1 MLFSEIYGSY
11 FNVVA
16 AVLSEASDGKLTDRR
31 MTELVREKAF
41 AESALAIPAALKSGT
56 WPLLDQEYHSILHH
70 KPTMPLTML
79 QKRWLKALLSDPRIA
94 LFDPDT
100 TGLEDVDPLYA
111 QDTFILFDQYA
122 DGDPYGD
129 PAYIACFQTALKA
142 IRKKRKL
149 RIRFRGHTGA
159 RHSIECIPYRLEYS
173 AKDDKFR
180 LLATGKRRLNTINM
194 ARVHSCEL
202 LDAYYAIIDL
212 VSGKKENVLQYLSA
226 YLDEKIKSLKTESGI
241 FTAEDFTYILVVPLK
256 EGFPGMWSAIGRMLD
271 RDDVEAGIPE
281 MCAALDHLYYDSKN
295 ESIIESLTQVL
306 QCNPKILLAKE
317 LLGYTYYNMQMLG
330 NALSYFEQ
338 FEDGKPTSRIFLEGT
353 VYFWMAWCYGKKKD
367 CLKEEEYYRKSLE
380 ALPVGENT
388 LNNLGYSLYKQ
399 RKFKEAQSVFEDC
412 LRQNRDVRYAANN
425 LVRTLLAQ
433 GKNGEAQRVIQ
444 EHERFVSKDLKKR
457 AEKPVG
463 KVKIAVPEPAVTD
476 VEAETIVDIGVKK
489 QQFSSEKLLEDE
501 LVQRMEIGIPVF
513 GMPLRIYQKR
523 GVYGRQFVLRNG
535 RLDILGIDTAGDL
548 YVIELKKDSGYD
560 DAYAQTREY
569 IDWIEEDVAV
579 KGQRVFGIICLND
592 PTKDLIEKVKADDQM
607 RLFEYSI
614 SYSEII

>member
-1 MLFSEIYGSY
+1 M
-11 FNVVA
+11 A
-16 AVLSEASDGKLTDRR
+16 TDS
-31 MTELVREKAF
+31 TLQKIADNL
-41 AESALAIPAALKSGT
+41 LAQFDKT
-56 WPLLDQEYHSILHH
+56 LLDNSTDFSSCDQILNAAPSEH
-70 KPTMPLTML
+70 KG
-79 QKRWLKALLSDPRIA
+79 
-94 LFDPDT
+94 
-100 TGLEDVDPLYA
+100 GLESLYCDLLLDALISGYYRYSEMDTKQLVDDPLYTKFKKMVYGL
-111 QDTFILFDQYA
+111 DRS
-122 DGDPYGD
+122 DPYN
-129 PAYIACFQTALKA
+129 
-142 IRKKRKL
+142 
-149 RIRFRGHTGA
+149 
-159 RHSIECIPYRLEYS
+159 
-173 AKDDKFR
+173 
-180 LLATGKRRLNTINM
+180 LL
-194 ARVHSCEL
+194 
-202 LDAYYAIIDL
+202 YYAIIDL

-501 LVQRMEIGIPVF
+501 LVLAFAR
-513 GMPLRIYQKR
+513 KT
-523 GVYGRQFVLRNG
+523 
-535 RLDILGIDTAGDL
+535 TAGSTEIANQSSDRKTKQPRLANKYYSCWSAIGSTAFTLPVCTETVSSFFPRKLSPRSLNTVASSKMRSSAHRSVESSLKSSRQRAGFLLLVKTMLSFDKYNRHLDL
-548 YVIELKKDSGYD
+548 GK
-560 DAYAQTREY
+560 QQ
-569 IDWIEEDVAV
+569 W
-579 KGQRVFGIICLND
+579 CLLAHQVCQ
-592 PTKDLIEKVKADDQM
+592 TKDGSESRMCKNRHLHLILC
-607 RLFEYSI
+607 R
-614 SYSEII
+614 

>member
-1 MLFSEIYGSY
+1 M
-11 FNVVA
+11 A
-16 AVLSEASDGKLTDRR
+16 TDS
-31 MTELVREKAF
+31 TLQKIADNL
-41 AESALAIPAALKSGT
+41 LAQFDKT
-56 WPLLDQEYHSILHH
+56 LLDNSTDFSSCDQILNAAPSEH
-70 KPTMPLTML
+70 KG
-79 QKRWLKALLSDPRIA
+79 
-94 LFDPDT
+94 
-100 TGLEDVDPLYA
+100 GLESLYCDLLLDALISGYYRYSEMDTKQLVDDPLYTKFKKMVYGL
-111 QDTFILFDQYA
+111 DRS
-122 DGDPYGD
+122 DPYN
-129 PAYIACFQTALKA
+129 
-142 IRKKRKL
+142 
-149 RIRFRGHTGA
+149 
-159 RHSIECIPYRLEYS
+159 
-173 AKDDKFR
+173 
-180 LLATGKRRLNTINM
+180 LL
-194 ARVHSCEL
+194 
-202 LDAYYAIIDL
+202 YYAIIDL

-281 MCAALDHLYYDSKN
+281 MCAALDHLYNDSKN

-380 ALPVGENT
+380 ALPVGEN
-388 LNNLGYSLYKQ
+388 
-399 RKFKEAQSVFEDC
+399 
-412 LRQNRDVRYAANN
+412 
-425 LVRTLLAQ
+425 
-433 GKNGEAQRVIQ
+433 
-444 EHERFVSKDLKKR
+444 
-457 AEKPVG
+457 
-463 KVKIAVPEPAVTD
+463 
-476 VEAETIVDIGVKK
+476 
-489 QQFSSEKLLEDE
+489 LLEDE

>member
-1 MLFSEIYGSY
+1 M
-11 FNVVA
+11 A
-16 AVLSEASDGKLTDRR
+16 TDS
-31 MTELVREKAF
+31 TLQKIADNL
-41 AESALAIPAALKSGT
+41 LAQFDKT
-56 WPLLDQEYHSILHH
+56 LLDNSTDFSSCDQILNAAPSEH
-70 KPTMPLTML
+70 KG
-79 QKRWLKALLSDPRIA
+79 
-94 LFDPDT
+94 
-100 TGLEDVDPLYA
+100 GLESLYCDLLLDALISGYYRYSEMDTKQLVDDPLYTKFKKMVYGL
-111 QDTFILFDQYA
+111 DRS
-122 DGDPYGD
+122 DPYN
-129 PAYIACFQTALKA
+129 
-142 IRKKRKL
+142 
-149 RIRFRGHTGA
+149 
-159 RHSIECIPYRLEYS
+159 
-173 AKDDKFR
+173 
-180 LLATGKRRLNTINM
+180 LL
-194 ARVHSCEL
+194 
-202 LDAYYAIIDL
+202 
-212 VSGKKENVLQYLSA
+212 
-226 YLDEKIKSLKTESGI
+226 
-241 FTAEDFTYILVVPLK
+241 
-256 EGFPGMWSAIGRMLD
+256 
-271 RDDVEAGIPE
+271 
-281 MCAALDHLYYDSKN
+281 
-295 ESIIESLTQVL
+295 
-306 QCNPKILLAKE
+306 
-317 LLGYTYYNMQMLG
+317 
-330 NALSYFEQ
+330 
-338 FEDGKPTSRIFLEGT
+338 
-353 VYFWMAWCYGKKKD
+353 YGKKKD

>member
-1 MLFSEIYGSY
+1 M
-11 FNVVA
+11 A
-16 AVLSEASDGKLTDRR
+16 TDS
-31 MTELVREKAF
+31 TLQKIADNL
-41 AESALAIPAALKSGT
+41 LAQFDKT
-56 WPLLDQEYHSILHH
+56 LLDNSTDFSSCDQILNAAPSEH
-70 KPTMPLTML
+70 KG
-79 QKRWLKALLSDPRIA
+79 
-94 LFDPDT
+94 
-100 TGLEDVDPLYA
+100 GLESLYCDLLLDALISGYYRYSEMDTKQLVDDPLYTKFKKMVYGL
-111 QDTFILFDQYA
+111 DRS
-122 DGDPYGD
+122 DPYN
-129 PAYIACFQTALKA
+129 
-142 IRKKRKL
+142 
-149 RIRFRGHTGA
+149 
-159 RHSIECIPYRLEYS
+159 
-173 AKDDKFR
+173 
-180 LLATGKRRLNTINM
+180 LL
-194 ARVHSCEL
+194 
-202 LDAYYAIIDL
+202 YYAIIDL

-412 LRQNRDVRYAANN
+412 LRQNRDVRYAAN
-425 LVRTLLAQ
+425 
-433 GKNGEAQRVIQ
+433 
-444 EHERFVSKDLKKR
+444 
-457 AEKPVG
+457 
-463 KVKIAVPEPAVTD
+463 
-476 VEAETIVDIGVKK
+476 
-489 QQFSSEKLLEDE
+489 
-501 LVQRMEIGIPVF
+501 
-513 GMPLRIYQKR
+513 
-523 GVYGRQFVLRNG
+523 
-535 RLDILGIDTAGDL
+535 
-548 YVIELKKDSGYD
+548 KDSGYD

>member
-1 MLFSEIYGSY
+1 M
-11 FNVVA
+11 A
-16 AVLSEASDGKLTDRR
+16 TDS
-31 MTELVREKAF
+31 TLQKIADNL
-41 AESALAIPAALKSGT
+41 LAQFDKT
-56 WPLLDQEYHSILHH
+56 LLDNSTDFSSCDQILNAAPSEH
-70 KPTMPLTML
+70 KG
-79 QKRWLKALLSDPRIA
+79 
-94 LFDPDT
+94 
-100 TGLEDVDPLYA
+100 GLESLYSDLLLDALISGYYRYSEMDTKQLVDDPLY
-111 QDTFILFDQYA
+111 TKFKKMV
-122 DGDPYGD
+122 YGLD
-129 PAYIACFQTALKA
+129 RSDSYN
-142 IRKKRKL
+142 
-149 RIRFRGHTGA
+149 
-159 RHSIECIPYRLEYS
+159 
-173 AKDDKFR
+173 
-180 LLATGKRRLNTINM
+180 LL
-194 ARVHSCEL
+194 
-202 LDAYYAIIDL
+202 YYAIIDL